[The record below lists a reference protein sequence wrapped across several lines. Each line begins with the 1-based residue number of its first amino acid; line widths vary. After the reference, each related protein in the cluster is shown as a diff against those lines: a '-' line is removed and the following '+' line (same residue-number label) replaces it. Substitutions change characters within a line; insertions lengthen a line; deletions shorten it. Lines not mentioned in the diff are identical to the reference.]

1 MANGL
6 HLHLSS
12 DPPLDQR
19 ILTEGTLFTPE
30 EMQSLRGEFCKSC
43 SPTGW
48 GLLPGVAQDTIW
60 AGLCLE

>member
-1 MANGL
+1 MPNGL

-30 EMQSLRGEFCKSC
+30 EMQSLRGELCKSC
-43 SPTGW
+43 P
-48 GLLPGVAQDTIW
+48 P
-60 AGLCLE
+60 AGA